1 MKNTIIA
8 GWDPGRLNNKLF
20 MEDKKIINMNAICNG
35 YERRIL
41 EEETGELKNYLDV
54 EVYKDEEYLGRYFVG
69 GMAYRFNRGDL
80 RWSANGIPKFHDI
93 ENGNDEIIKLVT
105 HLALAQYEPGQEKQ
119 VYFRLGTG
127 APTEEYFEKPDLLA
141 SFSAALRHE
150 YRVAFKHPLHGGA
163 VVKVKIPEV
172 HFKPEGT
179 ASVVSMC
186 YTDELQHKREIQ
198 KYLEKG
204 YIIGMNIGSST
215 TDVAIMNSK
224 MEFESAGFF
233 GIPVGSSNAL
243 NEIRSLLYTDYGYD
257 VTKVKLDYLI
267 RNYQRIKYKGQ
278 VIELEEIA
286 KRPIRNLISLL
297 KTKFYD
303 QIEMKGIELGE
314 AGALFASG
322 GTVLLAAKELET
334 FIHGVQTAI
343 SVDPLFED
351 ARGYFLEAKYYQ
363 QQETKAQQYVFQE
376 DDEVEVQ

>member
-20 MEDKKIINMNAICNG
+20 MQDKKLINMNAICNG

-41 EEETGELKNYLDV
+41 EEEKGEHKNFLDV
-54 EVYKDEEYLGRYFVG
+54 EVYRDEEHLGRYFVG

-93 ENGNDEIIKLVT
+93 ENGIDEVIKLVT
-105 HLALAQYEPGQEKQ
+105 HLALAVQEPGQEKQ
-119 VYFRLGTG
+119 VSFRLGTG
-127 APTEEYFEKPDLLA
+127 APTEEYFEQPKLLT
-141 SFSAALRHE
+141 ALAEVLKHE
-150 YRVAFKHPLHGGA
+150 YRVVFKHPLFSGA
-163 VVKVKIPEV
+163 SVRVRVPEV

-186 YTDELQHKREIQ
+186 YTDELQHKRDIQ

-215 TDVAIMNSK
+215 TDIAIMNSRL
-224 MEFESAGFF
+224 EFEPAGFF

-243 NEIRSLLYTDYGYD
+243 NEIRGQLYRDYGYD
-257 VTKVKLDYLI
+257 VTKVKLDFLI
-267 RNYQRIKYKGQ
+267 RQYPRIKYKGQ
-278 VIELEEIA
+278 VIELEEMA
-286 KRPIRNLISLL
+286 KRPFKSLADLL

-314 AGALFASG
+314 AGALFISG
-322 GTVLLAAKELET
+322 GTVLLASTALEG
-334 FIHGVQTAI
+334 FIPGVQSVI
-343 SVDPLFED
+343 SSDPLFED
-351 ARGYFLEAKYYQ
+351 ARGYFLEAKYYD
-363 QQETKAQQYVFQE
+363 ELDKKAQQYVFQE
-376 DDEVEVQ
+376 DDEIEVE